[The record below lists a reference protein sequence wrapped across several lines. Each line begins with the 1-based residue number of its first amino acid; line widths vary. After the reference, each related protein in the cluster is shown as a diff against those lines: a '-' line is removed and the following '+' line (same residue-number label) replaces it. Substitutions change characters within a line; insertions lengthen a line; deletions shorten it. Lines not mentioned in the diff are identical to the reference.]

1 MNVVKVQLDDVA
13 FKAEHAQEQYGIYD
27 AQPAVFMIEK
37 LNAWKQDGHKIIIE
51 TNRDINT
58 DMDVTLEWLKH
69 YEVPYDELQW
79 SLHRYK

>member
-1 MNVVKVQLDDVA
+1 
-13 FKAEHAQEQYGIYD
+13 
-27 AQPAVFMIEK
+27 MIEK
-37 LNAWKQDGHKIIIE
+37 LNDWKQDGHKIIIE